1 MKQTTYVKFEIFFT
15 KLQKLCDTALNNF
28 GSRLI
33 YYGPP
38 LGGKLLFSPS
48 KLASII
54 VLYGKLTFSPSKRA
68 YLVYISPWYIHSYVF
83 SRSGW
88 NLCSGWSL
96 LAMFYTLWG
105 RLDFCSAW
113 ARYCWDFIVLL
124 KLFFHIFD
132 GLLVGQ
138 LSTKKCKYINHRN
151 GLRGRVGED
160 ITIKCTDFLTGR
172 GSWILTNHSGY
183 KTEYLF
189 IQLLINS
196 NPTKA
201 IS

>member
-1 MKQTTYVKFEIFFT
+1 MHYYKERTTTAWIFLQATILSSAKNLQYLYWYDSIQNKQINPKKSYETDNICKVWNLFLT
-15 KLQKLCDTALNNF
+15 KLQKLCNTALTNF

-38 LGGKLLFSPS
+38 LVGKLLFSPS

-96 LAMFYTLWG
+96 LAMFYTPWG
-105 RLDFCSAW
+105 RLGFCSAW

-151 GLRGRVGED
+151 GLRG
-160 ITIKCTDFLTGR
+160 
-172 GSWILTNHSGY
+172 
-183 KTEYLF
+183 
-189 IQLLINS
+189 
-196 NPTKA
+196 
-201 IS
+201 